1 MRAED
6 SLLWLRRVPFWN
18 VLTEIKVFTWFNTDL
33 PLLPKTHKVL
43 HSETFQTPPWFGLE
57 TVEIISPLCQSFVVY
72 AWVFENTRG
81 SPRCDLTT
89 LLSYSSFWCAHR
101 PVLCRV
107 VLRHT
112 VLSWALHLGH
122 VGPLPSAACV
132 WNRALC
138 WEESSII
145 RAVFYLK
152 TVTWAAAILR
162 GFDASQHSSLIEVI
176 RPPTNF

>member
-1 MRAED
+1 MMTQRS
-6 SLLWLRRVPFWN
+6 SLLVRFWL
-18 VLTEIKVFTWFNTDL
+18 KSWFL
-33 PLLPKTHKVL
+33 L
-43 HSETFQTPPWFGLE
+43 HSICLKSMKWIIHSIQRLFKLLLE
-57 TVEIISPLCQSFVVY
+57 ISSPLLCQSFAVY
-72 AWVFENTRG
+72 AWVFGNTR
-81 SPRCDLTT
+81 LTA
-89 LLSYSSFWCAHR
+89 LAIWRLSFLVPAFRRALR
-101 PVLCRV
+101 PVLRRV
-107 VLRHT
+107 ALRHT

-122 VGPLPSAACV
+122 VGTLPSAACV

-138 WEESSII
+138 REESSII